1 MGTQV
6 SNDKNGTP
14 TSLLLSIVCAVV
26 VFALAEIQNSFTL
39 GEAFSMRYVLMSYV
53 GLGLTLAF
61 FWKRLEKS
69 PFLKVS
75 AAFYLFGLWVSLF
88 ITTLA
93 PILLQGENPF
103 IQRTLLQQFGLGFV
117 AFSGI
122 ALMIALLQKQKMV
135 PSLIFTSIG
144 ALGLIL
150 TSAGS
155 FFYKAP
161 QDDDNLFSSVTHSG
175 KKEAAV
181 SDKSHGE
188 EKGEEEIS
196 AHNAGEKL
204 AAIDASHGEHA
215 ESPAEEGHDEHEAP
229 AKDAHAAPVK
239 DAHALAS
246 HDEVEAAHA
255 APAHDSHEAPAH
267 GDSHAAPAAKGHEE
281 AAPKATH
288 GVNESHA
295 PAKKAVAEKVASKGL
310 KLSAKALPPDLN
322 DHHAE
327 APSKAGH
334 AVDDKEEA
342 AAHPVAPAKPS
353 KKSKTA
359 SLEHAILP
367 SKKSKAEAQPNW
379 AYDAGANSPEHWGEL
394 ADQFRKCTVGQQ
406 QSPIDIPSS
415 WPLLEDISLDYKL
428 TSISALDNGHT
439 IQFNVGDQN
448 YATIAGNRYK
458 LLQFHI
464 HTPSEHRFDGKL
476 SPMEIHF
483 VHKDAKDRI
492 AVIGIMVE
500 VGAEQKVFNELWN
513 YVPQSVNNAASPKDK
528 RFNIASLLPSTK
540 PKVYRYRGS
549 LTTPPCSE
557 NVLWSVVADKTTLS
571 AEQIDSFK
579 TRYKN
584 NARPVQKRQANN

>member
-103 IQRTLLQQFGLGFV
+103 IQRTLLQQFGLAFV

-135 PSLIFTSIG
+135 PSLIFTTVG
-144 ALGLIL
+144 ALGLVV

-161 QDDDNLFSSVTHSG
+161 QDDDNLFSSVKHSG

-181 SDKSHGE
+181 SDKSHGDE
-188 EKGEEEIS
+188 EDEGEEIS

-204 AAIDASHGEHA
+204 AAREEAHGEHG
-215 ESPAEEGHDEHEAP
+215 EGEEEAHDPHAAP
-229 AKDAHAAPVK
+229 AKDAHAPAK
-239 DAHALAS
+239 DAHAVAS
-246 HDEVEAAHA
+246 HAEAEPAHG

-267 GDSHAAPAAKGHEE
+267 ADSHAAPAAHGHED

-288 GVNESHA
+288 AVNESHA
-295 PAKKAVAEKVASKGL
+295 PAKKAVTEKAPAKGQ

-327 APSKAGH
+327 APSKEGH
-334 AVDDKEEA
+334 AVDDKEE
-342 AAHPVAPAKPS
+342 HPVRQAAPS
-353 KKSKTA
+353 KAKKIKTA
-359 SLEHAILP
+359 SLENAIAP
-367 SKKSKAEAQPNW
+367 SKAGKAEAQPHW

-483 VHKDAKDRI
+483 VHKDAKDRV

-500 VGAEQKVFNELWN
+500 AGAEQKVFNELWT
-513 YVPQSVNNAASPKDK
+513 YVPQSINHP
-528 RFNIASLLPSTK
+528 
-540 PKVYRYRGS
+540 
-549 LTTPPCSE
+549 
-557 NVLWSVVADKTTLS
+557 
-571 AEQIDSFK
+571 
-579 TRYKN
+579 
-584 NARPVQKRQANN
+584 